1 MNFLALRELSGSLRA
16 NVARKEENGDLN
28 SKRHFIAKF
37 RPRFSPRSESDLSLP
52 NKWVTAVAQ
61 AVVR

>member
-1 MNFLALRELSGSLRA
+1 MLGFFFDRNVAP

-37 RPRFSPRSESDLSLP
+37 RPRFLPRSESDLSLP
-52 NKWVTAVAQ
+52 NKWVIAQ

>member
-1 MNFLALRELSGSLRA
+1 MGGRA
-16 NVARKEENGDLN
+16 NVARIEENGDLN
-28 SKRHFIAKF
+28 SKRHFIRKVSPEVSS
-37 RPRFSPRSESDLSLP
+37 RPESDLSLP